1 VNIMP
6 PLMKLIR
13 QLGFLRLGWPADKRE
28 VDDEKLL
35 HLFRN
40 RAELKKAYSGV
51 QDELQRLRDRIKQQ
65 EGATARV
72 QEMLQGLEARLSTPE
87 TAYPTLVFYQL
98 RELWALG
105 RTVLTQFAAEL
116 AEQQEERERRA
127 FLADY
132 NRRQFD
138 RRQGIDANLREAEG
152 RASDARNAVN
162 EVEQR
167 MQGLRAFW
175 HYFKRRALRQK
186 LQETN
191 LHALLCAQDLDGAR
205 TARAQLDA
213 EAPPEFAG
221 LSIEARRAINLAAVG
236 YAQILCDRLV
246 PTALLEPAR
255 VAAGRREPPRDDY
268 GDRVRCEAM
277 MAEIARARGLLQQR
291 ANLSQEIKQR
301 SDQLQGLAKYR
312 NDSDTVP
319 VADSL
324 SSTVDGS
331 KVLSDDMWEIY
342 RVLLR

>member
-1 VNIMP
+1 MP

-127 FLADY
+127 FLAEY

-138 RRQGIDANLREAEG
+138 RRQGIDANLRLAEG
-152 RASDARNAVN
+152 RASDARNVVG
-162 EVEQR
+162 EIEQR
-167 MQGLRAFW
+167 MQTLRAFW

-186 LQETN
+186 LQAAN
-191 LHALLCAQDLDGAR
+191 LQALLCAQDLDGAR

-236 YAQILCDRLV
+236 YAQILCDRLG

-268 GDRVRCEAM
+268 GDRTRCEAM
-277 MAEIARARGLLQQR
+277 MAEIARSRGLLQQR

-324 SSTVDGS
+324 SAAIDGS
-331 KVLSDDMWEIY
+331 KVLTDDMWEIY
-342 RVLLR
+342 RLLL

>member
-1 VNIMP
+1 MQ

-13 QLGFLRLGWPADKRE
+13 QLGFLRLGWPVAKNE

-40 RAELKKAYSGV
+40 RAELKKSYSGV

-72 QEMLQGLEARLSTPE
+72 QEMLQGLEARLSAPE

-116 AEQQEERERRA
+116 SEQQEERERRA
-127 FLADY
+127 FLAEH

-138 RRQGIDANLREAEG
+138 RRQGIDANLRLAESRAAEA
-152 RASDARNAVN
+152 RDVAS
-162 EVEQR
+162 EIEKR
-167 MQGLRAFW
+167 MQSLRAFW

-186 LQETN
+186 LQEAN
-191 LHALLCAQDLDGAR
+191 LQALLCAQDLDGAR

-213 EAPPEFAG
+213 ETPPEFGG

-268 GDRVRCEAM
+268 GDRARCEAM

-301 SDQLQGLAKYR
+301 SDLLQGLAKYR

-324 SSTVDGS
+324 SASIDGS
-331 KVLSDDMWEIY
+331 KVLTDDMWEIY

>member
-1 VNIMP
+1 MP

-13 QLGFLRLGWPADKRE
+13 QLGFLHLGWPADKRE

-72 QEMLQGLEARLSTPE
+72 QEMLQGLEARLSAPE

-105 RTVLTQFAAEL
+105 RTVLTQFTAEL

-138 RRQGIDANLREAEG
+138 RRQGIDANLRQAEG
-152 RASDARNAVN
+152 RASDARNAVT

-167 MQGLRAFW
+167 MQSLRAFW

-186 LQETN
+186 LQEAN
-191 LHALLCAQDLDGAR
+191 LQALLCAQDLDGAR

-213 EAPPEFAG
+213 EAAPEFGG

-312 NDSDTVP
+312 NEGDTVP

-324 SSTVDGS
+324 SATVDGS